1 LRPQIITI
9 TNQKGGTGKT
19 TLTALLAYGL
29 ASRGHKVLLLDLD
42 PQSHLSSFFLKINQI
57 ENVKDGVLELA
68 SGEKFAIKKVTLGIK
83 GTEDIGLIPSG
94 INYIL
99 KVYKGEMP
107 AWDPNAIYKRVTKE
121 PAINQN
127 YDYIICDTPPELFPP
142 TIWGLYAADYLIVPT
157 NLEEL
162 SLAGIKILF
171 KEVIPDI
178 MISTKKDLKV
188 LGVAIINVIKKYKK
202 ETIDGIEKKLI
213 DFIKKSTSAT
223 IYNKVYKKPFFNSI
237 IHRHNELKDLVYRPR
252 RWEMPLSRVINSSE
266 ELKNEVFNFVDE
278 IESRIKN
285 FEGVS

>member
-1 LRPQIITI
+1 VPQIITI

-19 TLTALLAYGL
+19 TLAALLAYGL

-68 SGEKFAIKKVTLGIK
+68 LGKKFAIKKVTLGIE
-83 GTEDIGLIPSG
+83 GTEVIGLIPSG

-99 KVYKGEMP
+99 KVYKGEIP
-107 AWDPNAIYKRVTKE
+107 AWDPYAIYTRITKE
-121 PAINQN
+121 PTINKY
-127 YDYIICDTPPELFPP
+127 YDYIICDTPPELFTP
-142 TIWGLYAADYLIVPT
+142 TKWGLYVADYLIVPT

-171 KEVIPDI
+171 KEVIPDV

-188 LGVAIINVIKKYKK
+188 LGVAIINVTKKYKK

-213 DFIKKSTSAT
+213 DLIKKSTPST
-223 IYNKVYKKPFFNSI
+223 IYSRVYKKLFFNSI
-237 IHRHNELKDLVYRPR
+237 IHRYNKLKDLVYRPKK
-252 RWEMPLSRVINSSE
+252 WKIPLSKIVNSSQ

-278 IESRIKN
+278 VESRIRN
-285 FEGVS
+285 FESIS